1 MHPVSN
7 HGSPVVQPPGPM
19 SKASNLI
26 FDIGLH
32 KGEDTDFYLKKGF
45 NVVAFEANPSLVAE
59 CKIRFASE
67 LASGRL
73 CIVEG
78 AIADKDAG
86 ERLAFFRNRQTSVWG
101 TIVPDWAARNERA
114 GAASDVIEVPRTDIG
129 DAFNRFGIPYY
140 LKIDVEGVDRLILQ
154 TLRKFSER
162 PDHLSIESEKADFTE
177 LQSELKLLR
186 DLGYGTFR
194 VVQQRTI
201 PGSRI
206 STRDITGRPF
216 EHVFEMH
223 SSGPFGDDLKS
234 PSLSYS
240 ECLSRYR
247 RIFLAYRILG
257 DNSLISR
264 IKGARRVIREIETQ
278 TGLSLP
284 GWYDT
289 HAMLSTDTSSTR
301 RDRLPAA

>member
-1 MHPVSN
+1 MNRV
-7 HGSPVVQPPGPM
+7 
-19 SKASNLI
+19 SNLI
-26 FDIGLH
+26 FDVGLH

-59 CKIRFASE
+59 CKSRFASE

-73 CIVEG
+73 RIVEG
-78 AIADKDAG
+78 AIADRGAG
-86 ERLAFFRNRQTSVWG
+86 ERLAFFCNRQTSVWG
-101 TIVPDWAARNERA
+101 TIMPDWAARNERA
-114 GAASDVIEVPRTDIG
+114 GAPSDVIEVPRVDIR

-154 TLRKFSER
+154 TLREFSER
-162 PDHLSIESEKADFTE
+162 PEHVSIESEKVDFSQ
-177 LQSELKLLR
+177 LQSELQQLR
-186 DLGYGTFR
+186 DLGYRAFR

-206 STRDITGRPF
+206 STTDISGRPF

-234 PSLSYS
+234 HSLSYS
-240 ECLSRYR
+240 ECLARYR

-257 DNSLISR
+257 DNSPISR
-264 IKGARRVIREIETQ
+264 IKGARRVIRQLETQ

-289 HAMLSTDTSSTR
+289 HATLGADTSSPTL
-301 RDRLPAA
+301 DCLPAA